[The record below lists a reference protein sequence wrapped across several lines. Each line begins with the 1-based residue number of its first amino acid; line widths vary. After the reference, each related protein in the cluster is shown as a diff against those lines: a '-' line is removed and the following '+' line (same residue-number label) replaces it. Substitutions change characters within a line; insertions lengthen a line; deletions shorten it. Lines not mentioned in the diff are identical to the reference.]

1 MSSSALGGITSGT
14 VSWAAA
20 PATLATSAAAASPEL
35 NRHRRERIMAL
46 ASLVRAEIQAPIRRQ
61 DNNSV
66 GPKVAQ
72 NFVVENA
79 ETAVPAM
86 ILAGGLSRRM
96 GGGDK
101 CLLPLGDR
109 PLLAH
114 VIERLRPQAG
124 PFALNANGDA

>member
-1 MSSSALGGITSGT
+1 MAGISSEALGGITSGT
-14 VSWAAA
+14 ASCAWAPFVPAKAAA
-20 PATLATSAAAASPEL
+20 STAAASPE
-35 NRHRRERIMAL
+35 RRWHHRERIMAL
-46 ASLVRAEIQAPIRRQ
+46 AFLVLSDPRLRSCTRAIMQKNVVNRRRSTDTIRRQ
-61 DNNSV
+61 DNDWA

-101 CLLPLGDR
+101 CLL
-109 PLLAH
+109 
-114 VIERLRPQAG
+114 
-124 PFALNANGDA
+124 